1 MLTLELSI
9 ADLLGCRFATS
20 AVGEAVEVGR
30 VLANPAVRSRNE
42 HWLRRHIPAVRC
54 LAEERDL
61 RPLLVLLS
69 ADAEL
74 PQFLRPLP
82 AGSSGEIEGELEQI
96 AATPSSRVAAEV
108 ERCLRGRRPVVA
120 DVARTLASPL

>member
-1 MLTLELSI
+1 MITLELSI
-9 ADLLGCRFATS
+9 ADLLCCRFATS

-69 ADAEL
+69 AGAEP

-82 AGSSGEIEGELEQI
+82 AGSTGPIHAQLQHI
-96 AATPSSRVAAEV
+96 P
-108 ERCLRGRRPVVA
+108 P
-120 DVARTLASPL
+120 P